1 MVWSH
6 TEDGKQLH
14 WETDDIKESI
24 RNKKKNGRS
33 KGKFMDAVEDDMKV
47 VGLME

>member
-24 RNKKKNGRS
+24 RNEKKKRKIKRKIYGCS
-33 KGKFMDAVEDDMKV
+33 G
-47 VGLME
+47 G